1 MKTFEDAG
9 ININGKEGQFKT
21 LCPKCSKK
29 RSKNP
34 TEECLSVNTDSG
46 LFKCHHCGWA
56 GALDGFKRTAMPT
69 YKDREYS
76 IPTYRAEEWELSQE
90 AMEFFAKRGI
100 SETTLRLNHIG
111 SKMGKLAGEEC
122 EILSFPYIKDKI
134 VNVGYRSMESK
145 TFRFFPGAEMCFYG
159 MQNLFTAD
167 CLNTKQ
173 LVICEGQIDML
184 SFYEAGITNVISV
197 PQGSPFQEGR
207 TTIPKLEYLEDPF
220 FMALAPEFDEIIIA
234 TDNDYAGKALAQEL
248 ANRLGVERCSRFHFE
263 ESKKDANEILTQ
275 LGKESLVSGILNRT
289 PMLQG
294 LVIDIQERMLNY
306 YNKGFDHGLISG
318 IDAFDNVFTLGFPYI
333 TLVTGIPEIGKSMF
347 LDNILIGYALNNGVH
362 TTIFSPE
369 TKPMEFHV
377 ARMVAIKTGQVI
389 GTPEDMDRI
398 SYNDYMDAVKWVD
411 RHFTFLE
418 PKSNNLEEVI
428 ALFKASILKNG
439 SKICVIDP
447 FSRIR
452 IEGENERM
460 FIRNMLNELSE
471 FAVRHKVHLFI
482 VAHPTKPDM
491 TKPKNPTEIKD
502 VPIVTPYDIKGAG
515 EWFDSSDFIISL
527 WRTRQVDDAPIR
539 AYVLKSKY
547 HHLAKSYKYAEM
559 RINNF
564 RLS

>member
-1 MKTFEDAG
+1 MKTYEEVG
-9 ININGKEGQFKT
+9 IELNGKEGQFKT
-21 LCPKCSKK
+21 QCPKCSATRIKN
-29 RSKNP
+29 RS
-34 TEECLSVNTDSG
+34 EECLSVNTDLG
-46 LFKCHHCGWA
+46 LFKCHHCGWH
-56 GALDGFKRTAMPT
+56 GALDGYKRTAIPSYKDRDYATPT
-69 YKDREYS
+69 YK
-76 IPTYRAEEWELSQE
+76 AEDWALTES
-90 AMEFFAKRGI
+90 AIEFFAKRGI
-100 SETTLRLNHIG
+100 GETTLRLNQIG
-111 SKMGKLAGEEC
+111 SKFGKLAGEEC
-122 EILSFPYIKDKI
+122 EIISFPYIKDKI
-134 VNVGYRSMESK
+134 VNVGYRSTEAK
-145 TFRFFPGAEMCFYG
+145 TFRFYPGAEMCFYG

-173 LVICEGQIDML
+173 LVICEGQIDLL
-184 SFYEAGITNVISV
+184 SFYEAGITNVVSV
-197 PQGSPFQEGR
+197 PQGSPFQQGR
-207 TTIPKLEYLEDPF
+207 TTTPKLEYLEDPF

-234 TDNDYAGKALAQEL
+234 TDNDYAGKALAEEL
-248 ANRLGVERCSRFHFE
+248 ANRLGVERCSRYHFE
-263 ESKKDANEILTQ
+263 DNRKDANEVLTQ
-275 LGKESLVSGILNRT
+275 LGREAVVAGVLKRT

-294 LVIDIQERMLNY
+294 LVSNIQERMLNY
-306 YNKGFDHGLISG
+306 YSKGIEEGLKSG
-318 IDAFDNVFTLGFPYI
+318 IDAFDSVYTLGFPYI

-347 LDNILIGYALNNGVH
+347 LDNLLIGYALNEGVH

-377 ARMVAIKTGQVI
+377 ARMVAIKSGQHI
-389 GTPEDMDRI
+389 GTPDDVERI
-398 SYNDYMDAVKWVD
+398 DYNSYVDNVQWVD
-411 RHFTFLE
+411 KHFTFLE
-418 PKSNNLEEVI
+418 PKSNGLKEVI

-471 FAVRHKVHLFI
+471 FAVRHKIHLFI

-491 TKPKNPTEIKD
+491 SKPKNPTDIKD

-527 WRTRQVDDAPIR
+527 WRTRQVDNAPLR

-547 HHLAKSYKYAEM
+547 HHLAKSYKYAELNM
-559 RINNF
+559 NNF

>member
-1 MKTFEDAG
+1 MKTFEEVG
-9 ININGKEGQFKT
+9 INLNGREGQFKT
-21 LCPKCSKK
+21 QCPKCSSK
-29 RSKNP
+29 RTKNP
-34 TEECLSVNTDSG
+34 GEDCLSINTELG
-46 LFKCHHCGWA
+46 LYKCHHCGWS
-56 GALDGFKRTAMPT
+56 GALEGFKRLALPS
-69 YKDREYS
+69 YKDRDYAT
-76 IPTYRAEEWELSQE
+76 PVYRSEEWELSE
-90 AMEFFAKRGI
+90 TAIEFFAKRGI
-100 SETTLRLNHIG
+100 SETTLRLNQIG

-122 EILSFPYIKDKI
+122 EIVSFPYIKDKI
-134 VNVGYRSMESK
+134 VNVGYRSTESK
-145 TFRFFPGAEMCFYG
+145 TFRFFPQAEMCFYG

-173 LVICEGQIDML
+173 LVICEGQIDLL
-184 SFYEAGITNVISV
+184 SFYEAGITNVVSV
-197 PQGSPFQEGR
+197 PQGSPFQEGK
-207 TTIPKLEYLEDPF
+207 TNTPKLEYLEDPF

-248 ANRLGVERCSRFHFE
+248 ANRLGVERCSRFYFE
-263 ESKKDANEILTQ
+263 EGKKDANEVLTQ
-275 LGKESLVSGILNRT
+275 LGREAVVGGVLKRT

-294 LVIDIQERMLNY
+294 LVGNIQERMLNY
-306 YNKGFDHGLISG
+306 YNKGFDSGLTTG
-318 IDAFDNVFTLGFPYI
+318 IEAFDEVFTLGFPYI

-347 LDNILIGYALNNGVH
+347 LDNILLGYAKEHGLH

-377 ARMVAIKTGQVI
+377 ARLVSIKTGQSI
-389 GTPEDMDRI
+389 GSPDDIDRI
-398 SYNDYMDAVKWVD
+398 SYNEYMDAVKWVD

-418 PKSNNLEEVI
+418 PKANSLQEII

-471 FAVRHKVHLFI
+471 FCTRHRVHLFI

-491 TKPKNPTEIKD
+491 AKPKNPTEIKD

-527 WRTRQVDDAPIR
+527 WRTRQVDNAPLR
-539 AYVLKSKY
+539 VYVLKSKY
-547 HHLAKSYKYAEM
+547 HHLAKSYKYAELKLS
-559 RINNF
+559 NF
-564 RLS
+564 RLK

>member
-1 MKTFEDAG
+1 MKTFADAG
-9 ININGKEGQFKT
+9 IDTKGREGQFKMT
-21 LCPKCSKK
+21 CPKCSKK

-34 TEECLSVNTDSG
+34 DEECLSVNTEAG
-46 LFKCHHCGWA
+46 LFKCHHCGWS
-56 GALDGFKRTAMPT
+56 GALDGFKRAQMPT
-69 YKDREYS
+69 YKDREYA
-76 IPTYRAEEWELSQE
+76 IPTYREQEWELSQD
-90 AMEFFAKRGI
+90 AIDFFAKRGI
-100 SETTLRLNHIG
+100 SETTLRLNQIG
-111 SKMGKLAGEEC
+111 SKFGKLAGEEC
-122 EILSFPYIKDKI
+122 EIISFPYIKDKV
-134 VNVGYRSMESK
+134 VNVGYRSTESK
-145 TFRFFPGAEMCFYG
+145 TFRFFPQAEMCFYG

-173 LVICEGQIDML
+173 LVICEGQIDLL

-197 PQGSPFQEGR
+197 PQGSPFQQGR
-207 TTIPKLEYLEDPF
+207 TTTPKLEYLEDPF

-234 TDNDYAGKALAQEL
+234 TDNDYAGKALAEEL
-248 ANRLGVERCSRFHFE
+248 ANRLGVERCSRYHFE
-263 ESKKDANEILTQ
+263 ESKKDANEVLTQ
-275 LGKESLVSGILNRT
+275 LGKEAVVSGLMKRT

-294 LVIDIQERMLNY
+294 LVSNIQDRMLNY
-306 YNKGFDHGLISG
+306 YSKGFDVGLGCG
-318 IDAFDNVFTLGFPYI
+318 IEEFDKVFTLGFPYI

-347 LDNILIGYALNNGVH
+347 LDNILVGYAEQNGIH

-377 ARMVAIKTGQVI
+377 GRMVTIKTGKSI
-389 GTPEDMDRI
+389 GTPDDIDRI
-398 SYNDYMDAVKWVD
+398 DYNEYMEAVKWVD
-411 RHFTFLE
+411 KHFTFLE
-418 PKSNNLEEVI
+418 PKKNSLEEVI

-452 IEGENERM
+452 IDGENERM

-471 FAVRHKVHLFI
+471 FCVRHKVHLFI

-491 TKPKNPTEIKD
+491 SKPKNPTEIKD

-527 WRTRQVDDAPIR
+527 WRTRQVEGAPLR

-547 HHLAKSYKYAEM
+547 HHLARSYKYAELKLS
-559 RINNF
+559 NF